1 MPGTTVWRL
10 QEIEAPPP
18 LLEGDDGPAERPAL
32 DLELPALCPPG
43 APAVHCGLRSP
54 CPHECPIAPP
64 LDIHALYTRHGG
76 LVRARV
82 RRFYAGPE
90 ADDVV
95 QDIFI
100 RAMEKWHTFRGDS
113 SPATWLY
120 QLTTR
125 HCLNRLRDEK
135 RRQELLADEG
145 APWWGEATAPARQEA
160 TALLGQLWNKLDE
173 EVVMIGIYYHL
184 DGMTRDDI
192 ATLLGLSRRTIGYRL
207 TALSEAA
214 QSLSGKGNSP

>member
-1 MPGTTVWRL
+1 MPTGRPWRL
-10 QEIEAPPP
+10 QEHEAPLHP
-18 LLEGDDGPAERPAL
+18 EGVDGSATTAAL
-32 DLELPALCPPG
+32 DLEKPSAVLRA
-43 APAVHCGLRSP
+43 APAVHCGLCSP
-54 CPHECPIAPP
+54 CLLGCPIAPP
-64 LDIHALYTRHGG
+64 LDLHALYTRHGG

-90 ADDVV
+90 ADDIV
-95 QDIFI
+95 QDVFI

-160 TALLGQLWNKLDE
+160 TALLGQLWKQLDE

-214 QSLSGKGNSP
+214 QSLSGKGNPP